1 MGFTAKDSGGSGGE
15 WEPVPR
21 GVYQAVC
28 YAVVDLG
35 TQFSQLYGVEQH
47 KAWLAWELPTERIEI
62 DGEDKPR
69 VISKFYTVSLHEK
82 SNLRQHLESWRG
94 RSFSSKEL
102 EGFDI
107 SKLFGVNCQINVI
120 HKENQKGKT
129 RADIGSIMPLSKG
142 MKKVDSEAEYIYFSL
157 EEHGLDIPD
166 NVPDGIR
173 NMIMKSREWNESNQQ
188 MDSTDWRTDNAPP
201 PLQDSD
207 PWADNQPPQE
217 PPGGLMRQPE
227 DESDIP
233 F

>member
-35 TQFSQLYGVEQH
+35 TQFNQMYGHEQH
-47 KAWLAWELPTERIEI
+47 QCWISWELPTEEIEI
-62 DGEDKPR
+62 EGEMKPR
-69 VISKFYTVSLHEK
+69 VISRFYTVSLGEK
-82 SNLRQHLESWRG
+82 AHLRNHLESWRG
-94 RSFSSKEL
+94 QSFTDEEL
-102 EGFDI
+102 AGFDI
-107 SKLFGVNCQINVI
+107 SRLIGVNCQLNII
-120 HKENQKGKT
+120 HKTKKDGKI
-129 RADIGSIMPLSKG
+129 RAEVSSIMPLSKG
-142 MKKVDSEAEYIYFSL
+142 MKKVDSEAEYVYFSI

-166 NVPDGIR
+166 TVPEGIKR
-173 NMIMKSREWNESNQQ
+173 IFMKSREWNESNQQ